1 MIRLLLCLAFALF
14 TPLVS
19 AETFKLATIV
29 PDDAAWT
36 INLKKFA
43 KEVKEKTAGRVE
55 FKLYT
60 GGVAGDEPDILRK
73 IRVGQL
79 HGGILTGSAMG
90 SVYSDIRI
98 MEVPFNFIDD
108 RALALKVLKDM
119 SPYFTAGFAAKGFKI
134 IGLYEQGK
142 VYVISKEKIGGL
154 SEMKKTKFW
163 AWEGDELVAA
173 MLKGLNLV
181 PINLALTDVLPSL
194 STGLIETAFGPPVAI
209 IAMQWNTRVKYL
221 VNFPVTYGFGSL
233 LMANAAYAKISKEDQ
248 KIVEELGTKYVLATN
263 DEIVTG
269 NEEALQSMKALGL
282 QFIDL
287 PATDLELAKKV
298 RKDVIKELTGT
309 MFSQKT
315 LDMFNKSIGGKQ

>member
-1 MIRLLLCLAFALF
+1 MIRLLLCLVFILAA
-14 TPLVS
+14 PLS
-19 AETFKLATIV
+19 HAETFKLATIV

-43 KEVKEKTAGRVE
+43 KEVREKTAGRVE
-55 FKLYT
+55 FKLYA

-79 HGGILTGSAMG
+79 HGGILTGTAMG

-108 RALALKVLKDM
+108 RSLALKVLKDM
-119 SPYFTAGFAAKGFKI
+119 EPYFTAGFAGKGFRI
-134 IGLYEQGK
+134 LGLYEQGK

-154 SEMKKTKFW
+154 GEMKKTKFW

-173 MLKGLNLV
+173 MLKALDLV
-181 PINLALTDVLPSL
+181 PINLGLTDVLPSL
-194 STGLIETAFGPPVAI
+194 STGLVETVYGPPLGI
-209 IAMQWNTRVKYL
+209 IALQWNTRVKYL

-233 LMANAAYAKISKEDQ
+233 LIAQSAYFKISKEDR
-248 KIVEELGTKYVLATN
+248 KIVDELAAKCVHDTN
-263 DEIVTG
+263 DEVVKG
-269 NEEALQSMKALGL
+269 NDEALQSMKQLGL
-282 QFIDL
+282 TFVEL
-287 PATDLELAKKV
+287 PASDLALARKV
-298 RKDVIKELTGT
+298 RGDVIKNLTGK

-315 LDMFNKSIGGKQ
+315 VDLFEKSIGGKK